1 MGGLYYAIEG
11 ISCCGK
17 STLINLLK
25 PRIGRAY
32 PQLETV
38 YTKEPGGAP
47 VSDEIR
53 KLVLHF
59 PLDKGEMEPLT
70 DAFLFAASRAE
81 ALRKVIKPALDRGAL
96 VISDRSRESS
106 FAYQGYGRGLGLKIV
121 KDINYYAVGDIVP
134 NRVILLR
141 ISPETCL
148 ARRAGRSEG
157 NDRFDDKDLDFFR
170 KVADGYDSLAKMDP
184 ARYWVFNGEMAQEP
198 LAEMVWS
205 RMRKEIEGRLIVE
218 GQIRRERG

>member
-1 MGGLYYAIEG
+1 MAFEG

-17 STLINLLK
+17 STQIDLLRS
-25 PRIGRAY
+25 RIKNTY

-96 VISDRSRESS
+96 VISDRSYYSS
-106 FAYQGYGRGLGLKIV
+106 LAYQGNGRGLGINIV
-121 KDINYYAVGDIVP
+121 RDINTYAVGNIVP

-157 NDRFDDKDLDFFR
+157 NDRFDDKDLDFFT
-170 KVADGYDSLAKMDP
+170 KVAKGYDSLAEMDP
-184 ARYWVFNGEMAQEP
+184 ARFLIFNGEMAQES
-198 LAEMVWS
+198 LAEIIWS

-218 GQIRRERG
+218 GRIRRERG

>member
-38 YTKEPGGAP
+38 YTKEPGGTP

-59 PLDKGEMEPLT
+59 PLDRGEMGVLT
-70 DAFLFAASRAE
+70 EAFLFAGSRAE
-81 ALRKVIKPALDRGAL
+81 TLRKVIKPALERGAL
-96 VISDRSRESS
+96 VISDRSYYSS
-106 FAYQGYGRGLGLKIV
+106 LAYQGNGRGLGINIV
-121 KDINYYAVGDIVP
+121 RDINTYAVGNIVP

-148 ARRAGRSEG
+148 ARRAGRSGG

-170 KVADGYDSLAKMDP
+170 KVADGYDSLAEMDP
-184 ARYWVFNGEMAQEP
+184 ARYWIFNGEMAKEP